1 MLSISDFQLGMTADI
16 SCTFTS
22 DDVIKFAE
30 LSGDN
35 NPVHLDDEYAKTTMF
50 GARIVHGALASSL
63 FSTLFANTLPGP
75 GCIYLKS
82 ENKYLKPIYLDEEVT
97 FTVKIVKINEER
109 KRIIFDTAALFR
121 NEKAIVGSA
130 EIFIP

>member
-1 MLSISDFQLGMTADI
+1 MLSISDFQLGMSADI
-16 SCTFTS
+16 SRTFTS

-35 NPVHLDDEYAKTTMF
+35 NPVHLDDEYAKNTMF

-97 FTVKIVKINEER
+97 FTVKIVEINEER
-109 KRIIFDTAALFR
+109 KRIIFDTVALFR
-121 NEKAIVGSA
+121 NEKAVVGSA

>member
-16 SCTFTS
+16 SRTFTS

>member
-1 MLSISDFQLGMTADI
+1 MLSISDFQLGMSADI
-16 SCTFTS
+16 SRTFTS

-35 NPVHLDDEYAKTTMF
+35 NPVHLDDEYAKNTMF

-97 FTVKIVKINEER
+97 FTIKIVEINEEK
-109 KRIIFDTAALFR
+109 KRIIFNTVALFR
-121 NEKAIVGSA
+121 NEKAIIGSA

>member
-1 MLSISDFQLGMTADI
+1 MLSITDFQLGMTANI
-16 SCTFTS
+16 SRTFTS

-97 FTVKIVKINEER
+97 FTVKIVAINEER

>member
-1 MLSISDFQLGMTADI
+1 MLSISDFQLGMSADI
-16 SCTFTS
+16 SRTFTS

-35 NPVHLDDEYAKTTMF
+35 NPVHLDDEYAKNTMF

-97 FTVKIVKINEER
+97 FTIKIVEIIEEK
-109 KRIIFDTAALFR
+109 KRIIFDTVALFR

>member
-1 MLSISDFQLGMTADI
+1 MLSISDFQLGMSADI
-16 SCTFTS
+16 SRTFTS

-35 NPVHLDDEYAKTTMF
+35 NPVHLDDEYAKNTMF

-97 FTVKIVKINEER
+97 FTIKIVEINEEK
-109 KRIIFDTAALFR
+109 KRIIFDTVALFR
-121 NEKAIVGSA
+121 NEKAIIGSA